1 MTSDLRFHVLQ
12 VLKTAHKDGLS
23 ADELVRRIDVPGELL
38 GRTLARLENQ
48 GLIISA
54 LVDDNSPFPRR
65 IFHLSRQ
72 ARRSLE
78 THP

>member
-1 MTSDLRFHVLQ
+1 MSTDLRFHVLQ
-12 VLKTAHKDGLS
+12 ILQIAHKDGLS
-23 ADELVRRIDVPGELL
+23 IDEINRRIGVPAELI
-38 GRTLARLENQ
+38 GRALAQLENQ

-54 LVDDNSPFPRR
+54 LVDDNSSMPRR

>member
-1 MTSDLRFHVLQ
+1 MSDLRFHVLQ
-12 VLKTAHKDGLS
+12 VLKIAHKDGLS
-23 ADELVRRIDVPGELL
+23 LDELGKQLGGESLVAIHIAL
-38 GRTLARLENQ
+38 TRLEEQNFVI
-48 GLIISA
+48 GA
-54 LVDDNSPFPRR
+54 LVDDNSPIPRR